1 MSEAKE
7 LKIAVAGLGTVGG
20 GVLDLLAENQAVLA
34 QRSGRPLKLVACSAL
49 VKRDGIPAD
58 CTFYTD
64 AAAMARD
71 ADYDVLVELI
81 GGSDGIALQ
90 IVTTALERGRSVV
103 TANKAM
109 IAHHGV
115 KLATLAESK
124 GVSLCFEASVAGAIP
139 VIKTLREG
147 LVGNRVSRVM
157 GILNGTCNYILTTM
171 RATGRDFAD
180 VLAEAQALGYAE
192 ADPTFDIDGI
202 DTAHKLSILASMAFS
217 MPVDIKSVGCEGIR
231 HVSALDIQFADEL
244 GYRIKLLGVAERTAD
259 GVRASVYPTMV
270 PLASPLA
277 HVDGVMNAVVT
288 ESDFAGRTVLGG
300 RGAGARPTASAVVS
314 DLVDLARGARIPAF
328 GVPVKDL
335 AVLPQSPQ
343 ETRRS
348 GCYIRLT
355 VTDEPGVF
363 ADIAG
368 ALRDEKI
375 SMEQVLQRSRAPSET
390 VPVVLI
396 LHETDEASL
405 NRAIAR
411 IVSLPTVAEHP
422 HPIRIETV

>member
-1 MSEAKE
+1 MSTANE
-7 LKIAVAGLGTVGG
+7 LKVAVAGLGTVGG
-20 GVLDLLAENQAVLA
+20 GVLDLLAENQTLLA
-34 QRSGRPLKLVACSAL
+34 QRCGRPIRVVACAAL
-49 VKRDGIPAD
+49 AKRDPMPVD
-58 CTFYTD
+58 SVFYAD

-90 IVTTALERGRSVV
+90 IVTAALERGRSVV

-115 KLATLAESK
+115 KLATLAQSK

-147 LVGNRVSRVM
+147 LVGNQVSRVT

-171 RATGRDFAD
+171 RSTGRDFSD

-202 DTAHKLSILASMAFS
+202 DTAHKLSILASLAFA
-217 MPVDIKSVGCEGIR
+217 MPVDINGVTCEGIR

-270 PLASPLA
+270 PQSSPLA

-300 RGAGARPTASAVVS
+300 RGAGSRPTASAVVS
-314 DLVDLARGARIPAF
+314 DLADLARGAKVPAF
-328 GVPVKDL
+328 GVPVEGL
-335 AVLPQSPQ
+335 AVQPQAPQ
-343 ETRRS
+343 EKRRA

-363 ADIAG
+363 ADIAS

-375 SMEQVLQRSRAPSET
+375 SMEQVLQRSLAPSQT

-396 LHETDEASL
+396 LRETDEASL
-405 NRAIAR
+405 GRALAR
-411 IVSLPTVAEHP
+411 IAKLPTVTEQP
-422 HPIRIETV
+422 HPIRIEDV

>member
-1 MSEAKE
+1 MTKANE
-7 LKIAVAGLGTVGG
+7 LRVAIAGLGTVGG
-20 GVLDLLAENQAVLA
+20 GVVDLLAENQAILTE
-34 QRSGRPLKLVACSAL
+34 RCGRPLRLVACAAL
-49 VKRDGIPAD
+49 AKRDPLPAD
-58 CTFYTD
+58 CIFYTD
-64 AAAMARD
+64 AAAMARE

-90 IVTTALERGRSVV
+90 IVTIALERGLSVV

-115 KLATLAESK
+115 KLASLAQSK
-124 GVSLCFEASVAGAIP
+124 GVTLAFEASVAGAIP

-147 LVGNRVSRVM
+147 LVGNRVSKVA

-171 RATGRDFAD
+171 RDSGRDFAD

-202 DTAHKLSILASMAFS
+202 DTAHKLSILASLAFS
-217 MPVDIKSVGCEGIR
+217 MPVDIKAVGCEGIR
-231 HVSALDIQFADEL
+231 HVSALDIQYADEL
-244 GYRIKLLGVAERTAD
+244 GYRIKLLGVAERTEH

-270 PLASPLA
+270 PQASPLA

-300 RGAGARPTASAVVS
+300 RGAGARPTASAVVA
-314 DLVDLARGARIPAF
+314 DLVDLARGASVAPF
-328 GVPVKDL
+328 GVPVEALK
-335 AVLPQSPQ
+335 VLPQAPQ
-343 ETRRS
+343 ESRRS

-363 ADIAG
+363 ADIAS

-375 SMEQVLQRSRAPSET
+375 SMEQVLQRSSLPSQT

-396 LHETDEASL
+396 LRETDEASL
-405 NRAIAR
+405 SRAIAR
-411 IVSLPTVAEHP
+411 IASLRTVTEHP
-422 HPIRIETV
+422 HPIRIEAV

>member
-1 MSEAKE
+1 MRTSQE
-7 LKIAVAGLGTVGG
+7 LRLAVAGLGTVGG
-20 GVLDLLAENQAVLA
+20 GVLELLDEHQELLRH
-34 QRSGRPLKLVACSAL
+34 RSGKTLRVVACSARST
-49 VKRDGIPAD
+49 RDLLPKGCVFYAD
-58 CTFYTD
+58 
-64 AAAMARD
+64 AVQMARE

-81 GGSDGIALQ
+81 GGGDGIALE
-90 IVTTALERGRSVV
+90 IVTIALERGRPVV

-115 KLATLAESK
+115 RLATLAQAK
-124 GVSLCFEASVAGAIP
+124 NVALCFEASVAGAIP

-147 LVGNRVSRVM
+147 LAGNRVSRVM

-171 RATGRDFAD
+171 RSSGRDFAD

-202 DTAHKLSILASMAFS
+202 DTAHKLSILASLAFA
-217 MPVDIKSVGCEGIR
+217 MPVDIASVGCEGIR

-244 GYRIKLLGVAERTAD
+244 GYRIKLLGVAERTED

-314 DLVDLARGARIPAF
+314 DLVDLARGAHVPAF
-328 GVPVKDL
+328 GVKVEDL
-335 AVLPQSPQ
+335 AVQPQAPR

-363 ADIAG
+363 AEIAS

-405 NRAIAR
+405 DRAITR
-411 IVSLPTVAEHP
+411 ISKLSTVAEHP
-422 HPIRIETV
+422 HPIRIEAV

>member
-1 MSEAKE
+1 MSSSKE
-7 LKIAVAGLGTVGG
+7 LRLAVAGLGTVGG
-20 GVLDLLAENQAVLA
+20 GVMELLDEHAALLAN
-34 QRSGRPLKLVACSAL
+34 RSGKSFRVVACSART
-49 VKRDGIPAD
+49 KRDLLPEG
-58 CTFYTD
+58 CVFYDDVAT
-64 AAAMARD
+64 MARD

-81 GGSDGIALQ
+81 GGGDGIALE
-90 IVTTALERGRSVV
+90 IVTTALERGRHVV

-115 KLATLAESK
+115 KLAQLAEAK
-124 GVSLCFEASVAGAIP
+124 NVSLCFEASVAGAIP

-147 LVGNRVSRVM
+147 LAGNRVSRVM

-171 RATGRDFAD
+171 RSSGRDFAD

-192 ADPTFDIDGI
+192 SDPTFDIDGI
-202 DTAHKLSILASMAFS
+202 DTAHKLSILASLAFA
-217 MPVDIKSVGCEGIR
+217 MPVDIASVGCEGIR

-244 GYRIKLLGVAERTAD
+244 GYRIKLLGVAERTED
-259 GVRASVYPTMV
+259 GVRASVYPAMV

-277 HVDGVMNAVVT
+277 PVDGVMNAVVT

-300 RGAGARPTASAVVS
+300 RGAGSRPTASAVVS
-314 DLVDLARGARIPAF
+314 DLVDLARGASVPAF
-328 GVPVKDL
+328 GVKVDEL
-335 AVLPQSPQ
+335 VVLPQAPR

-363 ADIAG
+363 ADIAS

-405 NRAIAR
+405 DRAIQR
-411 IVSLPTVAEHP
+411 IAKLPTIAEQP

>member
-1 MSEAKE
+1 MSNSND
-7 LKIAVAGLGTVGG
+7 LKVAVAGLGTVGG
-20 GVLDLLAENQAVLA
+20 GVLDLLDAQADVLR
-34 QRSGRPLKLVACSAL
+34 QRAGRTVRLVACSAL
-49 VKRDGIPAD
+49 VKRDPMPKEAA
-58 CTFYTD
+58 FYPD
-64 AAAMARD
+64 ARAMARD

-81 GGSDGIALQ
+81 GGGDGIALD

-109 IAHHGV
+109 IAHHGL
-115 KLATLAESK
+115 KLANLAQEK
-124 GVSLCFEASVAGAIP
+124 DVSLGFEASVAGAIP
-139 VIKTLREG
+139 IIKTLREG
-147 LVGNRVSRVM
+147 LAGNHVSRVM

-171 RATGRDFAD
+171 RASGRDFAD

-202 DTAHKLSILASMAFS
+202 DTAHKLSILAGLAFS
-217 MPVDIKSVGCEGIR
+217 MPVDIASVGCEGIR

-244 GYRIKLLGVAERTAD
+244 GYRIKLLGVAERGPD
-259 GVRASVYPTMV
+259 GVRANVYPTMV

-288 ESDFAGRTVLGG
+288 ESDFAGRTILGG

-314 DLVDLARGARIPAF
+314 DLVDLARGAHLPMF
-328 GVPVKDL
+328 GVPVDQL
-335 AVLPQSPQ
+335 QTYPQVPSAL
-343 ETRRS
+343 RRTA
-348 GCYIRLT
+348 CYIRLT
-355 VTDEPGVF
+355 VTDEPGVL
-363 ADIAG
+363 ADIAS

-375 SMEQVLQRSRAPSET
+375 SMEQVLQRSRSPSET

-405 NRAIAR
+405 ARAIDR
-411 IVSLPTVAEHP
+411 ISALPTVADRP
-422 HPIRIETV
+422 HPIRIEAM

>member
-1 MSEAKE
+1 MSKSVE
-7 LKIAVAGLGTVGG
+7 LKVALAGLGTVGG
-20 GVLDLLAENQAVLA
+20 GVVDLLAENQAILTE
-34 QRSGRPLKLVACSAL
+34 RCGRPVRIVASSAL
-49 VKRDGIPAD
+49 HQRDVMPANSE
-58 CTFYTD
+58 FYTD
-64 AAAMARD
+64 AAEMAAK

-81 GGSDGIALQ
+81 GGSDGIALK
-90 IVTTALERGRSVV
+90 IVTAALERGKSVV

-115 KLATLAESK
+115 KLAQLAQDN
-124 GVSLCFEASVAGAIP
+124 GVSLAFEASVAGAIP

-147 LVGNRVSRVM
+147 LAGNNVSRVT

-171 RATGRDFAD
+171 RATGRDFSD

-202 DTAHKLSILASMAFS
+202 DTAHKLSILASLAFA
-217 MPVDIKSVGCEGIR
+217 MPVDINGVSCEGIR

-244 GYRIKLLGVAERTAD
+244 GYRIKLLGVAERTDD

-270 PLASPLA
+270 PQSSPLA

-314 DLVDLARGARIPAF
+314 DLADLARGAKIPAF
-328 GVPVKDL
+328 GVPVAGLK
-335 AVLPQSPQ
+335 ALPQAPQ
-343 ETRRS
+343 EKRRA

-355 VTDEPGVF
+355 VTDEPGVL
-363 ADIAG
+363 ADIAS

-375 SMEQVLQRSRAPSET
+375 SMQQVLQRSRAPSQT

-396 LHETDEASL
+396 LHEADEASL
-405 NRAIAR
+405 GRAIKR
-411 IVSLPTVAEHP
+411 IASLPTVTEQP
-422 HPIRIETV
+422 HPIRIEDV